1 VEVFGTFNDP
11 GVDATDNY
19 YPNVTIQTTSTL
31 NMNVLG
37 VYTITY
43 NVCDAANN
51 CVTLTRTVRVVD
63 KTAPVIVLLGG
74 NPIKWPRYQPFT
86 DPGATV
92 NDNYYSPSSFTIT
105 VDASKVIHHKP
116 GYYYVTYNTTD
127 GSGNA
132 AKEVK
137 RLVEVLDVTTSV
149 QNLIGNKLNIYPN
162 PVTDGIIRISSEK
175 ALLKGVTIL
184 DLLGRNVFESILNP
198 SSDIEL
204 DVQTLS

>member
-1 VEVFGTFNDP
+1 
-11 GVDATDNY
+11 
-19 YPNVTIQTTSTL
+19 
-31 NMNVLG
+31 MNVLG

-43 NVCDAANN
+43 NVCDAASN

-92 NDNYYSPSSFTIT
+92 NDNYYSPSSFTVT

-116 GYYYVTYNTTD
+116 GYYYVTYNTAD

-132 AKEVK
+132 AEEVK
-137 RLVEVLDVTTSV
+137 RLVEVVDVTTGLSQEV
-149 QNLIGNKLNIYPN
+149 AHSGVMVFPN
-162 PVTDGIIRISSEK
+162 PVDQG
-175 ALLKGVTIL
+175 LLNVHLNGTMVKKVIMS
-184 DLLGRNVFESILNP
+184 DLLGKTVLSSVHTTDKVQLDISMLKKGVYFIL
-198 SSDIEL
+198 IENSMQEKHMQKIL
-204 DVQTLS
+204 VK